1 MSNVIYTITR
11 LSCGKRQ
18 IHPINPFSPNAPFL
32 YPLKIPEN
40 LTVFW
45 YFQRVEEG
53 CIGNKWVE
61 RKNKYTLF
69 KLIAWSFERTFI
81 LSASML
87 KSTKISKNLVDFIFQ
102 NVIKYFAEFN
112 FCEATALCRVHF
124 SELDANWKK

>member
-1 MSNVIYTITR
+1 MGTNE
-11 LSCGKRQ
+11 LSEK
-18 IHPINPFSPNAPFL
+18 INTPCLSL
-32 YPLKIPEN
+32 
-40 LTVFW
+40 
-45 YFQRVEEG
+45 
-53 CIGNKWVE
+53 
-61 RKNKYTLF
+61 
-69 KLIAWSFERTFI
+69 